1 MFNVRNHAIHGVIDY
16 VQLMS
21 VLKDYKAPHRKINIM
36 LKSGELIRIKKGLYV
51 LGDNYRDEP
60 ICLEFLAN
68 LIYGPSYISQ
78 EYALQYYGMIPERV
92 DIVTSMTCKRLKLF
106 KTPVGTFQYAYL
118 NLERF
123 NVGIDWQT
131 FRSDMRL
138 LIASPEK
145 AIVDTLIQYPTITTM
160 KDMSKHLIENL
171 RIDESALKN
180 LDLNRL
186 EKISDHYHN
195 AQVKLFYKTIRRG
208 E

>member
-1 MFNVRNHAIHGVIDY
+1 MFDVKNHAIHGVIDY

-21 VLKDYKAPHRKINIM
+21 VLRDYKAPHRKINIL
-36 LKSGELIRIKKGLYV
+36 LKSGDLIRIKKGLYV

-68 LIYGPSYISQ
+68 LIYGPSYVSQ
-78 EYALQYYGMIPERV
+78 EYALQYYGLIPERV
-92 DIVTSMTCKRLKLF
+92 DMVTSMTCKRHKNF
-106 KTPVGTFQYAYL
+106 KTPVGTFQYTYL
-118 NLERF
+118 NIERF
-123 NVGIDWQT
+123 NVGVDWQA

-145 AIVDTLIQYPTITTM
+145 AIADTLIQYPSITTM
-160 KDMSKHLIENL
+160 KDMLKHLIENL

-195 AQVKLFYKTIRRG
+195 AQVKLFYKTIKRG
-208 E
+208 K